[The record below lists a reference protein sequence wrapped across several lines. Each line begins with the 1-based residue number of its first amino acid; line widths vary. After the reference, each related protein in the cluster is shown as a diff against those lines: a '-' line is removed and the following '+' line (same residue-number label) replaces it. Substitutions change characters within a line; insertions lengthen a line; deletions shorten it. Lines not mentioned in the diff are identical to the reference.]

1 MVNPQ
6 IMMSL
11 YNKFSNDA
19 SKRITSLYSTS
30 FTLGIKMLHK
40 DLHNPIYSIYGLVRL
55 ADEIVDT
62 FHEFD
67 KKTLLEKFKNE
78 TFQAIEDGI
87 STNPIIHSYQDVVRK
102 YNIDN
107 ELTAAFFKS
116 MEMDLFK
123 IEYNEDNYNEYI
135 YGSAEVVGLMCLK
148 IFSNCNEE
156 KYYELKPGAKAL
168 GAAFQ
173 KVNFLRDMQSDFE
186 ERGRT
191 YFPGIDFIRFSES
204 DKVMIEKNIQQD
216 FDTALHYIKLLPDSS
231 KVGVY
236 LAYRYYVSLFSKIK
250 AAQATDILKKRFRV
264 PDYRKVILLMKV
276 YLRGMSG
283 AL

>member
-1 MVNPQ
+1 
-6 IMMSL
+6 MMSL
-11 YNKFSNDA
+11 YNKFSNGV
-19 SKRITSLYSTS
+19 SERITSLYSTS
-30 FTLGIKMLHK
+30 FTLGIKMLHR
-40 DLHNPIYSIYGLVRL
+40 DLHIPIYSIYGLVRL

-67 KKTLLEKFKNE
+67 KKALLEKFKNE

-87 STNPIIHSYQDVVRK
+87 STNPIIHSYQEVVRK

-148 IFSNCNEE
+148 IFTNGNQE
-156 KYYELKPGAKAL
+156 KYNELKPGAKAL

-173 KVNFLRDMQSDFE
+173 KVNFLRDMQADFE

-191 YFPGIDFIRFSES
+191 YFPGVDFIRFSES
-204 DKVMIEKNIQQD
+204 DKSMIEKDIQND
-216 FDTALHYIKLLPDSS
+216 FDTALKYIKMLPDTS

-236 LAYRYYVSLFSKIK
+236 LAYRYYVSLFGKIK

-276 YLRGMSG
+276 YLRGLSG